1 MLMVSV
7 KDKMSSL
14 FLVTILLFTETLLID
29 ALQTV
34 ELMRFN
40 SKIIPSLVEG
50 WDHRELQGHAQS
62 TQFPPGKINI
72 FDANSSFFED
82 AQNAT
87 ADVFY
92 QLPPGIPS
100 PKPSIDFPIP
110 VKWPEPALPF
120 KSQAAKTSSENPD
133 PIKIISHKPV
143 ESITQ
148 PLEPVKPQPINII
161 PENQGDFVGPL
172 ESEPGKPQPIN
183 IIPENP
189 GDLVGSLESELG
201 KINDTIAATT
211 QWPSDTMV
219 PVKSEPSIDP

>member
-1 MLMVSV
+1 MVSV

-14 FLVTILLFTETLLID
+14 FLMTILLFTETLMID

-82 AQNAT
+82 VQNAT

-92 QLPPGIPS
+92 KLPPEFPS
-100 PKPSIDFPIP
+100 LKPSIDLLIS
-110 VKWPEPALPF
+110 VKWPEPVLSS
-120 KSQAAKTSSENPD
+120 KSQAAKTSPENPD

-143 ESITQ
+143 ESIIQ

-161 PENQGDFVGPL
+161 PENPSDLVGPF
-172 ESEPGKPQPIN
+172 ESEP
-183 IIPENP
+183 
-189 GDLVGSLESELG
+189 G
-201 KINDTIAATT
+201 KINDTISATT

-219 PVKSEPSIDP
+219 PVKLEPSIDP